1 MRLIH
6 QQKSSMQLEAGAQRY
21 IDYLSQMDVEA
32 IQEAKTAD
40 LNEFK
45 EDNIEWLER
54 GILDHVHDELNKF
67 LAKKGQ
73 FIQPRVLLSI
83 EHKHEDEAEDD
94 GDSESDSKPRVKR
107 EQS

>member
-54 GILDHVHDELNKF
+54 SILDHVHDELNKF